1 MSVKHF
7 DDGNLEY
14 RPIQMTSTAKLQ
26 RLERKTQRQREG
38 KVDKVRINISNWISM
53 LSCKENI
60 TNFDQG
66 AQRLKGSSTRH
77 Q

>member
-38 KVDKVRINISNWISM
+38 KVDKVRIISNWISM
-53 LSCKENI
+53 PNCKENI

-66 AQRLKGSSTRH
+66 AQWLKELSIRH
-77 Q
+77 H

>member
-14 RPIQMTSTAKLQ
+14 RPIQMTGTAQLQ
-26 RLERKTQRQREG
+26 RLEREKETERQRERGREG
-38 KVDKVRINISNWISM
+38 KVDNVRIIISHWVSM
-53 LSCKENI
+53 LNCKEHIKNC
-60 TNFDQG
+60 D
-66 AQRLKGSSTRH
+66 KGT